1 MNKGE
6 EILMKKIL
14 FTASECTP
22 FVKTGGLADV
32 IGSLPQALLEAKL
45 SEVRVILPL
54 YDEISSEWR
63 EKMKEIATFDVKV
76 GWRDQQATLYSLKH
90 DGIFYYFIAN
100 NLYFTRK
107 GIYGYYDDGE
117 RFVFFSQAV
126 IDAFPYLDFI
136 PDVLH
141 AHDWQTGLTM
151 AFAKIT
157 PPVPNLRT
165 VFTIH
170 NIKYQGVMPH
180 QAFDDLFQLPLEHFA
195 GFEWNG
201 MINCM
206 KTGLFHADKITTV
219 SPSYAEEIKDPY
231 YSEGLHTVLHQRALD
246 LSGVIN
252 GINTNDYHPSKDPH
266 IAVNYSHSRVKKKD
280 NKEVLQ
286 KEFGLPVNREVP
298 MYVAISRLV
307 EQKGFHL
314 LECILDEFL
323 EQDVQVI
330 VLGTGE
336 YEFEHSFSHLALR
349 HSEKMVT
356 LLKFDEGLARQL
368 YAGADF
374 FIMPSM
380 FEPCGL
386 SQLIALQYKTVPIV
400 RETGGLKDTVQPF
413 NENTGEGNGFSFSH
427 YNAHDLLSVMLYSLD
442 VYHRSDSWARL
453 IKNVNKSQFSWKES
467 AKAYAD
473 IYEKIVDTE

>member
-1 MNKGE
+1 MN
-6 EILMKKIL
+6 KIL

-32 IGSLPQALLEAKL
+32 IGSLPQALMKEKL

-54 YDEISSEWR
+54 YDEISSEWKD
-63 EKMKEIATFDVKV
+63 KMKKIATFNVKV
-76 GWRDQQATLYSLKH
+76 GWRDQQATIYTLNH
-90 DGIFYYFIAN
+90 DGIVYYFIAN

-141 AHDWQTGLTM
+141 AHDWQTGLAM
-151 AFAKIT
+151 AFAKVS
-157 PPVPNLRT
+157 PPIPNLKT

-180 QAFDDLFQLPLEHFA
+180 QAFDDLFQLPMEHFA

-201 MINCM
+201 MINSM

-231 YSEGLHTVLHQRALD
+231 YSEGLHTILHQRDSD

-252 GINTNDYHPSKDPH
+252 GINTNEYHPSKDPY

-280 NKEVLQ
+280 NKELLQ
-286 KEFGLPVNREVP
+286 KEFGLPVNRDVP

-314 LECILDEFL
+314 LERILDDFL
-323 EQDVQVI
+323 QKDVQVI
-330 VLGTGE
+330 ILGTGE

-349 HSEKMVT
+349 HPEKMVT

-368 YAGADF
+368 YASADF
-374 FIMPSM
+374 FIMPSL

-400 RETGGLKDTVQPF
+400 RETGGLKDTVIPF
-413 NENTGEGNGFSFSH
+413 NEITGEGNGFSFSN

-442 VYHRSDSWARL
+442 VYHQPKSWNRL
-453 IKNVNKSQFSWKES
+453 LKNVNNSKFGWKES

-473 IYEKIVDTE
+473 IYDSLVDSEI